1 MMKISTRILS
11 RLAGCFLLL
20 LFMSYIKPAMGQQA
34 AYEPKDPQLYQ
45 TIVHM
50 DSLMFDAFNTHNVD
64 ALKTLFATN
73 LEFYHDK
80 GGLADYTTT
89 INSFK
94 SVFAATPGLRRELVP
109 GTMEVYAIPGYGAV
123 EIGVHRFIH
132 VENGQTQIGLYKFI
146 HTWQYKDNQWKVTRV
161 VSVGH

>member
-1 MMKISTRILS
+1 MKKSNS
-11 RLAGCFLLL
+11 VSFYLASCFFLLQFL
-20 LFMSYIKPAMGQQA
+20 LSIQSAIGQQT
-34 AYEPKDPQLYQ
+34 AYEPKDPKLYK
-45 TIVHM
+45 TIMHM
-50 DSLMFDAFNTHNVD
+50 DSVMFDAFNSHNLEVM
-64 ALKTLFATN
+64 KTLFATN

-80 GGLADYTTT
+80 GGLADYSST

-94 SVFAATPGLRRELVP
+94 SVFASTPDLRRELVP
-109 GTMEVYAIPGYGAV
+109 GTMEVYPIPGYGAV
-123 EIGVHRFIH
+123 EMGIHRFIH

>member
-1 MMKISTRILS
+1 MKISNRILPF
-11 RLAGCFLLL
+11 LAGCFFLL
-20 LFMSYIKPAMGQQA
+20 LFTLCIKRAMGQPTDYQ
-34 AYEPKDPQLYQ
+34 PKDPQLYK

-50 DSLMFDAFNTHNVD
+50 DSVVFDAFNTHNLEV
-64 ALKTLFATN
+64 LKTVFAAN

-80 GGLADYTTT
+80 GGLSDYPAT
-89 INSFK
+89 INSFR

-123 EIGVHRFIH
+123 EIGMHLFIH
-132 VENGQTQIGLYKFI
+132 VENGQTQTGLYKFI
-146 HTWQYKDNQWKVTRV
+146 HTWQYKDNQWKITRV